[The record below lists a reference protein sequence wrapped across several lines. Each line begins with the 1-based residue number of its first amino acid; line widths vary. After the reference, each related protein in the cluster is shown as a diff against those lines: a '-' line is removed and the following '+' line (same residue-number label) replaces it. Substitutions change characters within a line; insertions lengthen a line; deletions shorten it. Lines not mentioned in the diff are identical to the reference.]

1 MISKPRRTLLAASAA
16 HATHDGYADLIY
28 VLLPIWQ
35 SEFALGYATI
45 AVLRGVYVGA
55 MALLQVPAGRLA
67 EPIDARILLV
77 VGTLLA
83 ALGYATIGM
92 SGGILGLVLGL
103 LVSGA
108 GSSTQHPIAS
118 GAVSRAYGAASR
130 GPLATYNF
138 SGDIGKATIPALTA
152 LLLTVLPWRRA
163 LGTLSVL
170 GIAVAVGLALFMPP
184 VLRGAKKA
192 GKDEKTAPVHA
203 GGRGGFSLLLA
214 IGILDT
220 SVRMGLLTM
229 LPFLLKAKGA
239 SIPTTGFALTL
250 VFIGGAAG
258 KFTCGWLAARVGVLA
273 TVLITEGGT
282 AALILA
288 MLFLPLGPALFVL
301 PLLGVM
307 LNGTS
312 SALYGTVPELAQA
325 DRLERSFALFYTGT
339 IGGGAVAPV
348 LYGLLSDA
356 SSPTVATVA
365 TAATALAIFPIAIA
379 LAPHLVP
386 KRALA

>member
-1 MISKPRRTLLAASAA
+1 MATKARRTLVAAGAA
-16 HATHDGYADLIY
+16 HAMHDGYADLVY

-35 SEFALGYATI
+35 SELAVGYGMI

-67 EPIDARILLV
+67 EKIDGKILLV
-77 VGTLLA
+77 IGTLLA
-83 ALGYATIGM
+83 AIGYATIGL
-92 SGGILGLVLGL
+92 SGGILGLCLGL
-103 LVSGA
+103 LISGA

-138 SGDIGKATIPALTA
+138 SGDIGKATVPALTS
-152 LLLTVLPWRRA
+152 LLLTILPWRRA

-170 GIAVAVGLALFMPP
+170 GVVVAIGLAFVMPP
-184 VLRGAKKA
+184 VLRGAPSK
-192 GKDEKTAPVHA
+192 ERAPARA
-203 GGRGGFSLLLA
+203 GGRGGFPLLLA

-220 SVRMGLLTM
+220 GVRMGLLTM

-239 SIPTTGFALTL
+239 SIPTTGLALTL
-250 VFIGGAAG
+250 VFLGGAAG
-258 KFTCGWLAARVGVLA
+258 KFTCGWLAARFGVLS
-273 TVLITEGGT
+273 TVLLTEGGT
-282 AALILA
+282 AALVLA
-288 MLFLPLGPALFVL
+288 VLFLPLAPALVVL

-312 SALYGTVPELAQA
+312 SALYGTVPELASA

-356 SSPTVATVA
+356 TSPVVATIA
-365 TAATALAIFPIAIA
+365 TAATALAVFPLVIA
-379 LAPHLVP
+379 LAP
-386 KRALA
+386 RLAPTTGGVTT